1 MKRPESEV
9 LDAVIQRHDLVEELE
24 ERLDRAKS
32 QLLAEAERLG
42 SIENETLKVESA
54 KYVYWMLE
62 RVRPTEVRNALGFD
76 KFNKEFFATI
86 GGKALD
92 IECSSC
98 KGTITINS
106 RQDMNNKR
114 EAMKEQRLKNGVAN
128 MVCSDCEEKS
138 RARNVVRQVRAH
150 EERDR
155 REAARI
161 EALNRLPY
169 REYLKTEE
177 WQWRRENRLR
187 DYGWFDEPGGY
198 VHKPPIPCQNCDETD
213 GVKLYHK
220 ASSVLGAEKHSDLL
234 VLCPTCMIEQRD
246 QNRIKD

>member
-1 MKRPESEV
+1 MKRPECEI
-9 LDAVIQRHDLVEELE
+9 LDAVIEWHDLVEELE
-24 ERLDRAKS
+24 ERLERAKAH
-32 QLLAEAERLG
+32 LVEEAERLG
-42 SIENETLKVESA
+42 AIKDEARKIESS
-54 KYVYWMLE
+54 KYAYWMLE
-62 RVRPTEVRNALGFD
+62 RVRPTEVRNALGLE
-76 KFNKEFFATI
+76 KFNKEFFAAI
-86 GGKALD
+86 GGNTLD

-98 KGTITINS
+98 NGTVRINS
-106 RQDMNNKR
+106 RQDMNRKR
-114 EAMKEQRLKNGVAN
+114 KKMREQRLRQEATSI
-128 MVCSDCEEKS
+128 MCSECEEKS
-138 RARNVVRQVRAH
+138 KARAAASRTRAF

-169 REYLKTEE
+169 REYLRTEE
-177 WQWRRENRLR
+177 WQWRREFRLR

-220 ASSVLGAEKHSDLL
+220 ASSTLGAETHSDIL

-246 QNRIKD
+246 QNRLKV